1 MQELAAELSND
12 LLSLELSQNGSAGD
26 AAELRSEDST
36 EGGDDLGGGGE
47 SGGSGAEPLRSPSS
61 GASAKAQQVG

>member
-47 SGGSGAEPLRSPSS
+47 SGGFLG
-61 GASAKAQQVG
+61 GMGSAMWGKLGGRVADRD